1 MSSADTPPLTS
12 MGFLDFFKKAITRM
26 GPVVVRS
33 SPTLKRQLL
42 AGTVAAGGVTY
53 AVTNDVAIVD
63 RIRET
68 GLLDAV
74 GLGPKVDEGNG
85 GGEESAVKVVRA

>member
-1 MSSADTPPLTS
+1 MSSADTLLLTS
-12 MGFLDFFKKAITRM
+12 MGFLDFFKKSITRM
-26 GPVVVRS
+26 GPVVAQS
-33 SPTLKRQLL
+33 SPMLGRQLL

-74 GLGPKVDEGNG
+74 GLGPKVEETDGV
-85 GGEESAVKVVRA
+85 GEPGPVKVVRA